1 MNKLDYKDNLNT
13 AVHGAVIENQMLHD
27 YLSDIESLVVK
38 FEQDINHDNMVAL
51 AYEVTALIERMLY
64 LNNGALDKLHDVQ
77 TLIDTEIEEVEADA
91 EVHD

>member
-27 YLSDIESLVVK
+27 YLSDIESFVVK

-51 AYEVTALIERMLY
+51 AYEATALMLY

-77 TLIDTEIEEVEADA
+77 TLIDTEIEEV
-91 EVHD
+91 